1 MRGNLTISHAVTYQW
16 EGSEHSKLVPIVHFK
31 DVTEDQA
38 RELVR
43 DFKGENAPH
52 NKHLHGVWVPF
63 KLFL

>member
-16 EGSEHSKLVPIVHFK
+16 EGREHSKLVPIEVFK

-52 NKHLHGVWVPF
+52 NHHLHGVWVPF